1 MTEPTPGG
9 QSDSSSTDAGGG
21 GRRRA
26 SAAAEGV
33 GAPSAVKPLTVGYFT
48 HRDRILGGSHERA
61 GVVVGSDEDGTLH
74 VVPLEHYRVQVDPA
88 EFEPL
93 SADDLA

>member
-33 GAPSAVKPLTVGYFT
+33 GAPDVKPLTVGYFT
-48 HRDRILGGSHERA
+48 HRDHILGGSHERA
-61 GVVVGSDEDGTLH
+61 GVVAEVGDGVLY
-74 VVPLEHYRVQVDPA
+74 VIPLEHYRVEIDPA

-93 SADDLA
+93 TLPDDLA